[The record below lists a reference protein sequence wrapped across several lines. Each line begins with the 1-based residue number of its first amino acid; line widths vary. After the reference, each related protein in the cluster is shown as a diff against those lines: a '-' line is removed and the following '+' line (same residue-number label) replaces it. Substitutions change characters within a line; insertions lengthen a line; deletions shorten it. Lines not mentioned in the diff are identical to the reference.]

1 MRIMVKI
8 RKGLLFL
15 AFMTVVSFL
24 LDCSVSRMTKEEKQ
38 QHRMMIAQKVKDS
51 LENRTFS
58 IDLNY
63 VIPRR
68 MRSHTLDYG
77 YSIQVKGDSVDAYIP
92 FFGEAY
98 RAELGSQDQGLKY
111 KGPMA
116 GYEVQKMKDDLYR
129 VNILVKKPL
138 DEILYQIEVFDNGI
152 ATLYVR
158 SLNRE
163 DIRFNGEMVIN
174 ENNPK

>member
-1 MRIMVKI
+1 MIQI
-8 RKGLLFL
+8 RKGLFFL
-15 AFMTVVSFL
+15 AFMAFFSCLVS
-24 LDCSVSRMTKEEKQ
+24 CSVSKMTREEKALRRQ
-38 QHRMMIAQKVKDS
+38 IIAQKVRDS
-51 LENRTFS
+51 LDNRTFK

-68 MRSHTLDYG
+68 MRARSLEYG

-98 RAELGSQDQGLKY
+98 RAEIGTQDEGLKF
-111 KGPMA
+111 KGPMS
-116 GYEVQKMKDDLYR
+116 GYEVVPVKKDLYR
-129 VNILVKKPL
+129 VNILARKPL
-138 DEILYQIEVFDNGI
+138 DEILYQIEVFENGV

-174 ENNPK
+174 E

>member
-1 MRIMVKI
+1 MVQI
-8 RKGLLFL
+8 RKGFFFGAFL
-15 AFMTVVSFL
+15 AMVFCL
-24 LDCSVSRMTKEEKQ
+24 LACSVSKMTSEEKRMK
-38 QHRMMIAQKVKDS
+38 RMMIAQKVKDS
-51 LENRTFS
+51 LDNRTFK

-68 MRSHTLDYG
+68 MRAHSLEYG

-98 RAELGSQDQGLKY
+98 RAEYGIQDEGLKY
-111 KGPMA
+111 KGPMS
-116 GYEVQKMKDDLYR
+116 GYEVLPVKKDLYR
-129 VNILVKKPL
+129 VNILAKKPL
-138 DEILYQIEVFDNGI
+138 DEILYQIEVFENGV

-174 ENNPK
+174 E

>member
-1 MRIMVKI
+1 M
-8 RKGLLFL
+8 RKGFFFL
-15 AFMTVVSFL
+15 VFMAMISCL
-24 LDCSVSRMTKEEKQ
+24 IACSVSKMTSEEKRLQ
-38 QHRMMIAQKVKDS
+38 RKIIAQKVKDS
-51 LENRTFS
+51 LENRTFR

-68 MRSHTLDYG
+68 MRAHSLEYG

-98 RAELGSQDQGLKY
+98 RADYGTRDEGLKFN
-111 KGPMA
+111 GLMS
-116 GYEVQKMKDDLYR
+116 GYEVLPVKKNLYR
-129 VNILVKKPL
+129 VNIHAKKPL
-138 DEILYQIEVFDNGI
+138 DEILYQIEVFDNGV

-174 ENNPK
+174 E

>member
-1 MRIMVKI
+1 M
-8 RKGLLFL
+8 RKGFFFL
-15 AFMTVVSFL
+15 VFMAMISCMIA
-24 LDCSVSRMTKEEKQ
+24 CSLSKMTSEEKRLQ
-38 QHRMMIAQKVKDS
+38 RKMIAQKVKDS
-51 LENRTFS
+51 LENRTFR

-68 MRSHTLDYG
+68 MRAHSLEYG

-98 RAELGSQDQGLKY
+98 RVDYGTRDEGLKFN
-111 KGPMA
+111 GPMS
-116 GYEVQKMKDDLYR
+116 GYEVLPVKKDLYR
-129 VNILVKKPL
+129 VNILAKKPL
-138 DEILYQIEVFDNGI
+138 DEILYQIEVFENGA

-174 ENNPK
+174 E